1 MNAPRFAHDDRA
13 TVVLLGASN
22 LTRGISTVVETLHMT
37 HDQPLRIIAAL
48 GFGRSYGTRSTVL
61 GRSIDSVLDCGL
73 WRALDGAEEPSPHFA
88 LLTDIGNDVMYGV
101 PPRQIID
108 WVEECVNRLM
118 RAGVLRVNIT
128 ALPLESIR
136 RVTRWQ
142 FAIVRSLLF
151 PTRDITY
158 ETAIA
163 RALETQHLV
172 EDLARR
178 NAPCVRIVHHEGA
191 WYGFDPIHI
200 KIAHWP
206 VAWSRFLAREEA
218 HETVRARGSLA
229 RWRRL
234 RLHMPERYA
243 WLGHELT
250 RAQPLHL
257 DRGSTIE
264 MY

>member
-1 MNAPRFAHDDRA
+1 MADSPAQSPP

-22 LTRGISTVVETLHMT
+22 LTRGISTVVETLQLT
-37 HDQPLRIIAAL
+37 HDQPVRIVAGL
-48 GFGRSYGTRSTVL
+48 GFGRSYGTPSTVM
-61 GRSIDSVLDCGL
+61 GRSLCSLLECGL
-73 WRALDGAEEPSPHFA
+73 WNAIGTEFRFA

-101 PPRQIID
+101 PPQTIAA
-108 WVEECVNRLM
+108 WVEECVNRLAS
-118 RAGVLRVNIT
+118 AGAQRINVT
-128 ALPLESIR
+128 ALPLDSIR
-136 RVTRWQ
+136 RVSRWQ
-142 FAIVRSLLF
+142 FALVRSLLF

-158 ETAIA
+158 ETAIS
-163 RALETQHLV
+163 RAFETQYLV
-172 EDLARR
+172 EELARR
-178 NAPCVRIVHHEGA
+178 HDQRVRIVHHEGA

-206 VAWSRFLAREEA
+206 IAWSRFLAREEA
-218 HETVRARGSLA
+218 HEAVRARGSLG

-243 WLGHELT
+243 LLGRQFT

-257 DRGSTIE
+257 ELGSTIE